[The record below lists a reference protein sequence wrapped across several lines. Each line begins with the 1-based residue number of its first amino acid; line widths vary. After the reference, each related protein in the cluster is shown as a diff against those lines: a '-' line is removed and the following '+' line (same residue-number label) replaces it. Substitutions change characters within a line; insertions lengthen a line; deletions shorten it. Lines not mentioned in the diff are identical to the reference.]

1 MKDLISVKING
12 AVYQVPKGTSLE
24 DIFRNEKIVMKHP
37 ILIAKVNNELKELD
51 YKIMKNKEII
61 PLDLSSKEGN
71 RVLISGLVFVLYVA
85 IKEIFGNNFDIV
97 VDHSIDKGLYIETN
111 FKINTEDIL
120 KIKNKMKEIIN
131 ENRTIKRKIIDKM
144 DAIKYHE
151 LNNDMSKKA
160 NLRYNTSSYIIMY
173 KLGNY
178 YNYFFTEMPMSTG
191 VLGDFDLT
199 YVDQNGLVLSFPT
212 VYISDEVPV
221 YHHHPNM
228 FKVFKETKDW
238 MKIMKL
244 ENSTDLNQL
253 VSEGNIDQIIRI
265 CENKQNYEIM
275 NIAKEIVSNEN
286 RKIVMMAG
294 PSSCGK
300 TTSSKRL
307 CMALE
312 ALGKHPVVI
321 AMDDYFVE
329 RDETPLDEEGNKDY
343 ESLEAVDLKL
353 LDKQMKALVNGEKV
367 LVPTYNFLTGS
378 KEYKNEIS
386 LHDNDI
392 ILIEGIHA
400 LDSKILGNVKDDDV
414 FKIYVSALNEL
425 NIDSHNRISTTDNRL
440 LRRIIRDNKTRGY
453 DVTRTL
459 EAWSK
464 VRSGEEKY
472 IFPFQDAANYVLNTS
487 LLYELG
493 VLKTYVEPLLF
504 SVSEDSIYYAEAKR
518 LINFLKNFLPIPA
531 DAIPSDSV
539 LREFIGGSCFKDE

>member
-51 YKIMKNKEII
+51 YKVTKNKDIT
-61 PLDLSSKEGN
+61 PLDLTSKEGN
-71 RVLISGLVFVLYVA
+71 KALVSGLVFVLYVA
-85 IKEIFGNNFDIV
+85 IKELFGNKFDIV

-151 LNNDMSKKA
+151 LTNDMSKKG
-160 NLRYNTSSYIIMY
+160 NLRYITSSYITMY

-178 YNYFFTEMPMSTG
+178 YNYFFTEMPISTG
-191 VLGDFDLT
+191 VIGDFDLT
-199 YVDQNGLVLSFPT
+199 YVSEYGLVLCFPT
-212 VYISDEVPV
+212 IYVSDEVPV
-221 YHHHPNM
+221 YHHHSNM
-228 FKVFKETKDW
+228 FQVFREAKDW
-238 MKIMKL
+238 MKLMNL
-244 ENSTDLNQL
+244 ENSADLNQL
-253 VSEGNIDQIIRI
+253 VSVGNIDQIIRI
-265 CENKQNYEIM
+265 CENKQNYEII
-275 NIAKEIVSNEN
+275 NLAKRIVNDEN
-286 RKIVMMAG
+286 KKIVLMAG
-294 PSSCGK
+294 PSSSGK
-300 TTSSKRL
+300 TTSSKKL

-321 AMDDYFVE
+321 GMDDYFVE
-329 RDETPLDEEGNKDY
+329 RDETPIDSEGNKDY
-343 ESLEAVDLKL
+343 ECLEAVDLKL
-353 LDKQMKALVNGEKV
+353 FDKQIKSLLNGEVV

-386 LHDNDI
+386 LSKDDI
-392 ILIEGIHA
+392 IVIEGIHA
-400 LDSKILGNVKDDDV
+400 IDNKVLASVSDENK
-414 FKIYVSALNEL
+414 FKIYVSALTEL

-453 DVTRTL
+453 NATNTIDSWAR
-459 EAWSK
+459 

-472 IFPFQDAANYVLNTS
+472 IFPFQDDADYTLNTS
-487 LLYELG
+487 LLYEIG

-504 SVSEDSIYYAEAKR
+504 SVSEDSIHYAEAKR

-531 DAIPSDSV
+531 DAIPNDSI
-539 LREFIGGSCFKDE
+539 LREFIGGSCFKS